1 MSALHE
7 LVELTADAVSALRA
21 LEALQE
27 LSALKLHSR
36 SLACKDFSM
45 PLSVQLSFSSIYYL
59 ATISY
64 TSRNKKIH
72 S

>member
-27 LSALKLHSR
+27 LNALKLHSR
-36 SLACKDFSM
+36 SLAHKDLTM
-45 PLSVQLSFSSIYYL
+45 PLVHGSQ
-59 ATISY
+59 
-64 TSRNKKIH
+64 
-72 S
+72 

>member
-45 PLSVQLSFSSIYYL
+45 PLVHGSQ
-59 ATISY
+59 
-64 TSRNKKIH
+64 
-72 S
+72 